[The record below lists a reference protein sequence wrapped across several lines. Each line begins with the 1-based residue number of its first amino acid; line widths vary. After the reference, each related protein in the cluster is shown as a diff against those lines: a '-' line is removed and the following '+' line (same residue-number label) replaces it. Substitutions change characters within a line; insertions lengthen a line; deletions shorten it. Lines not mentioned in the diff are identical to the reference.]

1 MNNEDEERI
10 KLKSIEIHNI
20 GIIGHFKEEI
30 NKPLTI
36 FFGKPEQGKST
47 IIETLPL
54 ACGGTYSKDI
64 LKHGASEGFTHWIF
78 NNASVKREFYL
89 GKDGTIK
96 DKPIKC
102 VINGEISCVTEL
114 KKLLNPFLLDP
125 NFYSN
130 KSVLEK
136 NRFFLKMFKVDLSM
150 LNKEEKD
157 LKDKAAS
164 LNANIKAYGEID
176 IEEVKQGESI
186 DGLVAKKENI
196 NKEYD
201 EKVKANNKVNGNIQ
215 EHNNKI
221 VFHKNKINDI
231 CEEILSKKKE
241 IELLGQQIKHLE
253 ANMDDISKWLIYNPQ
268 KSPLPAIP
276 FPDHKEI
283 DEQIRKS
290 ITQDG
295 LYAQYQE
302 RIKKYKDKQKEEESL
317 KILNKKILNN
327 RADKLK
333 KLAEANKTCNI
344 AGLIFNEEGQATFD
358 GFSLDMISK
367 SQEIRLSKELESLYP
382 PGLGIELVDGAE
394 SLGFHIGTNVQVFVD
409 RAKSENKTILA
420 TVVSD
425 SMAKLPD
432 EVGVFIVK
440 DGIAEKK

>member
-1 MNNEDEERI
+1 
-10 KLKSIEIHNI
+10 
-20 GIIGHFKEEI
+20 
-30 NKPLTI
+30 
-36 FFGKPEQGKST
+36 
-47 IIETLPL
+47 
-54 ACGGTYSKDI
+54 
-64 LKHGASEGFTHWIF
+64 
-78 NNASVKREFYL
+78 
-89 GKDGTIK
+89 
-96 DKPIKC
+96 
-102 VINGEISCVTEL
+102 
-114 KKLLNPFLLDP
+114 
-125 NFYSN
+125 
-130 KSVLEK
+130 
-136 NRFFLKMFKVDLSM
+136 MFKVDLSM

-253 ANMDDISKWLIYNPQ
+253 ANMDDISKWLIDNPQ